1 MFWERRE
8 RFWERKRGQEGFGK
22 DRKGLG
28 RTGRDFER
36 REWFQERGSEE
47 RRFGRFYWENLTSSV
62 LRLRIFTVKVIYFL
76 KYRSPPARTFRHNH
90 KTEKSAQADSLP
102 HQSKKVRPGGLSA
115 TTKTEV
121 RAGGLSATTTK
132 AKKSACADFPPQPP
146 K

>member
-47 RRFGRFYWENLTSSV
+47 RRFGRCVEDGEGLVEEGEKVEGDVVRRERWFGRFGEE
-62 LRLRIFTVKVIYFL
+62 VKREV
-76 KYRSPPARTFRHNH
+76 
-90 KTEKSAQADSLP
+90 D
-102 HQSKKVRPGGLSA
+102 GGGN
-115 TTKTEV
+115 
-121 RAGGLSATTTK
+121 GGGEGLMG
-132 AKKSACADFPPQPP
+132 QGGVV
-146 K
+146 